1 MASDELPCCLPH
13 CMQVNKQFF
22 GVLEKRLASA
32 CATALDEI
40 EADVDTML
48 QQHLRQARREL
59 LAAAPMVG
67 HTTSLAAEGHER
79 DVAVRHAIELGLLAS
94 LRQALNRQARID
106 GGEDGEG
113 SEGEGALR
121 PRAGGSGAKSER
133 PTTALPMPTTALA
146 LPTTALALPTTALE
160 LPTTALALPTTAL
173 ELPTRLESDF
183 KLVEALQPHSL
194 RLERVLTRALE
205 ATETRALQRQRST
218 VAEAWLQCEALR
230 SIDLAAVRREAALAT
245 HAQQMQVRRDD
256 TRDCPRDCPIDS
268 RAAEAIPLE
277 SPSPRHRQSI
287 LTA

>member
-22 GVLEKRLASA
+22 GVLEKHLASA

-59 LAAAPMVG
+59 VAAAPMVG

-113 SEGEGALR
+113 SEGSGGGQGEGALR

-245 HAQQMQVRRDD
+245 HEQQMQAS
-256 TRDCPRDCPIDS
+256 P
-268 RAAEAIPLE
+268 
-277 SPSPRHRQSI
+277 SPSPRQCQST

>member
-1 MASDELPCCLPH
+1 
-13 CMQVNKQFF
+13 MQVNKQFF

-133 PTTALPMPTTALA
+133 PTTALPMPTTALTV
-146 LPTTALALPTTALE
+146 PTTALV
-160 LPTTALALPTTAL
+160 LPTTAL

-245 HAQQMQVRRDD
+245 HEQQMQAS
-256 TRDCPRDCPIDS
+256 P
-268 RAAEAIPLE
+268 
-277 SPSPRHRQSI
+277 SPSPRQCQST

>member
-1 MASDELPCCLPH
+1 
-13 CMQVNKQFF
+13 
-22 GVLEKRLASA
+22 
-32 CATALDEI
+32 
-40 EADVDTML
+40 
-48 QQHLRQARREL
+48 
-59 LAAAPMVG
+59 MVG

-106 GGEDGEG
+106 GGEGEG
-113 SEGEGALR
+113 SEGSGGGEGEGALR

-133 PTTALPMPTTALA
+133 PTTALPTPTTALTLPTTALTLPTTAIA
-146 LPTTALALPTTALE
+146 LPTTALS
-160 LPTTALALPTTAL
+160 LPTTAL

-245 HAQQMQVRRDD
+245 HEQQMQAS
-256 TRDCPRDCPIDS
+256 P
-268 RAAEAIPLE
+268 
-277 SPSPRHRQSI
+277 SPSPRQCQST

>member
-1 MASDELPCCLPH
+1 
-13 CMQVNKQFF
+13 MQVNKQFL

-113 SEGEGALR
+113 SEGSGGGQGEGALR

-133 PTTALPMPTTALA
+133 PTTALPMPTTALTV
-146 LPTTALALPTTALE
+146 PTTALS
-160 LPTTALALPTTAL
+160 LPTTAL

-245 HAQQMQVRRDD
+245 HAQQMQVRRDY
-256 TRDCPRDCPIDS
+256 TRDCPRDGTLDS
-268 RAAEAIPLE
+268 RALRSALSINPHCV
-277 SPSPRHRQSI
+277 PSDCTSNHHGCARLIRCDER
-287 LTA
+287 

>member
-1 MASDELPCCLPH
+1 M
-13 CMQVNKQFF
+13 NKQFL
-22 GVLEKRLASA
+22 GVLEKRLAST

-94 LRQALNRQARID
+94 LRQALTRQARID
-106 GGEDGEG
+106 GGEGGEG
-113 SEGEGALR
+113 SQGEGALR
-121 PRAGGSGAKSER
+121 PRAGGSGAKSEL
-133 PTTALPMPTTALA
+133 PTTALPTPTTALA

-160 LPTTALALPTTAL
+160 LPMTAL

-245 HAQQMQVRRDD
+245 HEQQMQAS
-256 TRDCPRDCPIDS
+256 P
-268 RAAEAIPLE
+268 
-277 SPSPRHRQSI
+277 SPSPRQCQST

>member
-1 MASDELPCCLPH
+1 M
-13 CMQVNKQFF
+13 NKQFL

-106 GGEDGEG
+106 GGEEGEG
-113 SEGEGALR
+113 SEGSGGGQGEGALR
-121 PRAGGSGAKSER
+121 PRAGGSGAKSEL
-133 PTTALPMPTTALA
+133 PTTALPTPTTAL
-146 LPTTALALPTTALE
+146 TLPTTALE
-160 LPTTALALPTTAL
+160 LPTTALELPTTAL

-245 HAQQMQVRRDD
+245 HEQQMQAS
-256 TRDCPRDCPIDS
+256 P
-268 RAAEAIPLE
+268 
-277 SPSPRHRQSI
+277 SPSPRQCQST

>member
-13 CMQVNKQFF
+13 CLQVNKQFL

-79 DVAVRHAIELGLLAS
+79 DIAVRHAIELGLLAS

-113 SEGEGALR
+113 SEGSGGGEGEGALR

-133 PTTALPMPTTALA
+133 PTTALSM
-146 LPTTALALPTTALE
+146 
-160 LPTTALALPTTAL
+160 PTTAL

-218 VAEAWLQCEALR
+218 VAEAWLQCETLR

-245 HAQQMQVRRDD
+245 HEQQMQAS
-256 TRDCPRDCPIDS
+256 P
-268 RAAEAIPLE
+268 
-277 SPSPRHRQSI
+277 SPSPRQCQST

>member
-13 CMQVNKQFF
+13 CLQVNKQFL

-32 CATALDEI
+32 CATALDEV

-59 LAAAPMVG
+59 MAAAPMVG

-106 GGEDGEG
+106 GGEGEG
-113 SEGEGALR
+113 SEGSGGGQGEGALR

-133 PTTALPMPTTALA
+133 PTTALSTPTTAL
-146 LPTTALALPTTALE
+146 T
-160 LPTTALALPTTAL
+160 LPTTAL

-245 HAQQMQVRRDD
+245 HEQQMQAS
-256 TRDCPRDCPIDS
+256 P
-268 RAAEAIPLE
+268 
-277 SPSPRHRQSI
+277 SPSPRQCQST

>member
-1 MASDELPCCLPH
+1 
-13 CMQVNKQFF
+13 MQVNKQFL

-59 LAAAPMVG
+59 VAAAPMVG

-160 LPTTALALPTTAL
+160 LPTTAL

-183 KLVEALQPHSL
+183 KLVEALQPHLL

-245 HAQQMQVRRDD
+245 HEQQMQAS
-256 TRDCPRDCPIDS
+256 P
-268 RAAEAIPLE
+268 
-277 SPSPRHRQSI
+277 SPSPRQCQST

>member
-1 MASDELPCCLPH
+1 
-13 CMQVNKQFF
+13 
-22 GVLEKRLASA
+22 VLEKRLASA

-106 GGEDGEG
+106 GGEGEG
-113 SEGEGALR
+113 SEGSGGGQGEGALR

-133 PTTALPMPTTALA
+133 PTTALPMPTTAL
-146 LPTTALALPTTALE
+146 TV
-160 LPTTALALPTTAL
+160 PTTALALPTTAL

-245 HAQQMQVRRDD
+245 HAQQMQVHRDG
-256 TRDCPRDCPIDS
+256 PRDG
-268 RAAEAIPLE
+268 PLAT
-277 SPSPRHRQSI
+277 PAHFGVPFQST
-287 LTA
+287 LTACPPIAPLITTDELV

>member
-1 MASDELPCCLPH
+1 
-13 CMQVNKQFF
+13 VNKQFL

-106 GGEDGEG
+106 GGEEGEG
-113 SEGEGALR
+113 SEGSGGGQGEGALR
-121 PRAGGSGAKSER
+121 PRAGGSGAKSEL
-133 PTTALPMPTTALA
+133 PTTALPTPTTAL
-146 LPTTALALPTTALE
+146 TLPTTALE
-160 LPTTALALPTTAL
+160 LPTTALELPTTAL

-245 HAQQMQVRRDD
+245 HEQQMQAS
-256 TRDCPRDCPIDS
+256 P
-268 RAAEAIPLE
+268 
-277 SPSPRHRQSI
+277 SPSPRQCQST

>member
-1 MASDELPCCLPH
+1 M
-13 CMQVNKQFF
+13 NKQFL

-113 SEGEGALR
+113 SEGECALR

-133 PTTALPMPTTALA
+133 PTTALPM
-146 LPTTALALPTTALE
+146 
-160 LPTTALALPTTAL
+160 PTTALALPTTAL

-245 HAQQMQVRRDD
+245 HEQQMQAS
-256 TRDCPRDCPIDS
+256 P
-268 RAAEAIPLE
+268 
-277 SPSPRHRQSI
+277 SPSPRQCQST

>member
-1 MASDELPCCLPH
+1 MASGELPCCLPH
-13 CMQVNKQFF
+13 CMQVNKQFL
-22 GVLEKRLASA
+22 GVLEKRLAST
-32 CATALDEI
+32 CATALDEV

-67 HTTSLAAEGHER
+67 HTTSLAVEGYER

-113 SEGEGALR
+113 SEGSGGGQGEGALR

-133 PTTALPMPTTALA
+133 PTTALSTPTTAL
-146 LPTTALALPTTALE
+146 T
-160 LPTTALALPTTAL
+160 LPTTAL

-245 HAQQMQVRRDD
+245 HEQQMQAS
-256 TRDCPRDCPIDS
+256 P
-268 RAAEAIPLE
+268 
-277 SPSPRHRQSI
+277 SPSPRQCHST

>member
-1 MASDELPCCLPH
+1 M
-13 CMQVNKQFF
+13 NKQFL

-59 LAAAPMVG
+59 VAAAPMVG

-146 LPTTALALPTTALE
+146 LPTTAL
-160 LPTTALALPTTAL
+160 

-245 HAQQMQVRRDD
+245 HEQQMQAS
-256 TRDCPRDCPIDS
+256 P
-268 RAAEAIPLE
+268 
-277 SPSPRHRQSI
+277 SPSPRQCQST

>member
-1 MASDELPCCLPH
+1 MASDELPYCLPH
-13 CMQVNKQFF
+13 CMQVNKQFL
-22 GVLEKRLASA
+22 GVLEERLASA

-59 LAAAPMVG
+59 VAAAPTVG
-67 HTTSLAAEGHER
+67 HTTSLVAEGHER

-113 SEGEGALR
+113 SEGSGGGGGEGALR
-121 PRAGGSGAKSER
+121 PRAGGSGAKI
-133 PTTALPMPTTALA
+133 
-146 LPTTALALPTTALE
+146 E
-160 LPTTALALPTTAL
+160 LPTTALPTPTTALSLPTTALSLPMTAL

-218 VAEAWLQCEALR
+218 VAEAWLQCDVLR
-230 SIDLAAVRREAALAT
+230 SVDLAAVRREAALAT
-245 HAQQMQVRRDD
+245 HAQQMQ
-256 TRDCPRDCPIDS
+256 
-268 RAAEAIPLE
+268 A
-277 SPSPRHRQSI
+277 SPSPRSRPRLAIAYRPSLRDCPSYRPSLRALRLPSNHRG
-287 LTA
+287 

>member
-1 MASDELPCCLPH
+1 
-13 CMQVNKQFF
+13 MQVNKQFL

-59 LAAAPMVG
+59 VAAAPTVG
-67 HTTSLAAEGHER
+67 HTTSLVAEGHER

-113 SEGEGALR
+113 SEGSGGGGGEGALR
-121 PRAGGSGAKSER
+121 PRAGGSGAKI
-133 PTTALPMPTTALA
+133 
-146 LPTTALALPTTALE
+146 E
-160 LPTTALALPTTAL
+160 LPTTALPTPTTAL

-245 HAQQMQVRRDD
+245 HAQQMQ
-256 TRDCPRDCPIDS
+256 
-268 RAAEAIPLE
+268 A
-277 SPSPRHRQSI
+277 SPSPRSRPRLAIAYRPSLRDCPSYRPSLRALRLPSNHRG
-287 LTA
+287 

>member
-1 MASDELPCCLPH
+1 MHPKATRSPFLHACMPRPPAASRL
-13 CMQVNKQFF
+13 QVNKQFL

-32 CATALDEI
+32 CATALDEV

-59 LAAAPMVG
+59 MAAAPMVG

-113 SEGEGALR
+113 SEGSGGGQGEGALR

-133 PTTALPMPTTALA
+133 PTTALSTPTTAL
-146 LPTTALALPTTALE
+146 T
-160 LPTTALALPTTAL
+160 LPTTAL

-245 HAQQMQVRRDD
+245 HEQQMQAS
-256 TRDCPRDCPIDS
+256 P
-268 RAAEAIPLE
+268 
-277 SPSPRHRQSI
+277 SPSPRQCQST